1 MSTPHARRK
10 AEGAYRG
17 RMLALGFRH
26 VKVWVHADD
35 WPVLREIAARM
46 RRKREAPPDEG
57 EQAKG

>member
-1 MSTPHARRK
+1 MSKPEAQRR
-10 AEGAYRG
+10 AEQGYRG

-35 WPVLREIAARM
+35 WPALREIAARM

-57 EQAKG
+57 EDAKG